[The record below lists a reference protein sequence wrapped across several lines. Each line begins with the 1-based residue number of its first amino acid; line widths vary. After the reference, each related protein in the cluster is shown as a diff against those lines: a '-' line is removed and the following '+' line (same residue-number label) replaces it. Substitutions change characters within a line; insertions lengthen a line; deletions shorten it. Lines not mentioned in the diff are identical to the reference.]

1 MICAAL
7 PFFPQVYPS
16 RYAYTSVPKYTWP
29 QRWKAGAQP
38 NSATASFSGIRSPNP
53 DLFGCWVRCG
63 WQAVMFLIASLE
75 KKSQVL
81 HWSVQFERRN
91 VLKIKHV
98 LSSNGKYLSKN
109 AVNCI
114 KVLCKRTVIYHETT
128 LLERT
133 AVIRNKLHWPLLQG
147 LKASFFGAVETHL
160 PSSKGWI
167 KMLCLT

>member
-7 PFFPQVYPS
+7 PFFPQVCTPD
-16 RYAYTSVPKYTWP
+16 TQP
-29 QRWKAGAQP
+29 QSWEAGANP
-38 NSATASFSGIRSPNP
+38 IWELLASVGFAPQIQS
-53 DLFGCWVRCG
+53 
-63 WQAVMFLIASLE
+63 SLGARWGVDGRQLCSLSHPWI
-75 KKSQVL
+75 KSQVL
-81 HWSVQFERRN
+81 HWSVQTESRN
-91 VLKIKHV
+91 VLKIKHM

-109 AVNCI
+109 AVNCT
-114 KVLCKRTVIYHETT
+114 KVFCKRTVIYHETT

-147 LKASFFGAVETHL
+147 LKAGFFGAVETHL